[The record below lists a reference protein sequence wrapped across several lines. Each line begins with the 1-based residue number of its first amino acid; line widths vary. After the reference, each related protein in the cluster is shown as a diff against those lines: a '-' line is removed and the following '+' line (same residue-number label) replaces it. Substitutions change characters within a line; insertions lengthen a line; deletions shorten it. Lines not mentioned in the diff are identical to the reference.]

1 MKTRDKV
8 MRILK
13 NLSQLDEIDKD
24 STLQGTLGFDS
35 LCMVKLLVELEDALG
50 IELDES
56 DMNPFDLTTAEDVIA
71 LAERYAGEAYE
82 KEG

>member
-1 MKTRDKV
+1 
-8 MRILK
+8 
-13 NLSQLDEIDKD
+13 
-24 STLQGTLGFDS
+24 
-35 LCMVKLLVELEDALG
+35 MVTLLVELEDALG